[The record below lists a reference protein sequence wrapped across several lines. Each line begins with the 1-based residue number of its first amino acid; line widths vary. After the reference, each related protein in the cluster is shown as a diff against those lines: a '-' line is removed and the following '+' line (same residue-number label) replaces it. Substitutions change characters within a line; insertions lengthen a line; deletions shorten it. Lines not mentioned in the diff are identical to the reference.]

1 MEFEITEYIKDYV
14 KVGEEYQ
21 LIEAEKRYVT
31 KNWDDLQNLIMTLI
45 DFSNKTVKFSVT
57 KKEVKDEQ

>member
-1 MEFEITEYIKDYV
+1 MEFKITEYIKDYV

-45 DFSNKTVKFSVT
+45 DFSSKTVKFSVT
-57 KKEVKDEQ
+57 KKEVENEQ